1 MDLLIKHG
9 GQRLILSLNLRTN
22 LLQNLQI
29 CFQPYHKLLL
39 LSNFHFTMLQLLL
52 HQTQFRL
59 QSPHLQLQLRLLLLQ
74 GAHLRF
80 RCVKLL
86 RVGLF

>member
-1 MDLLIKHG
+1 MNLLIKHG
-9 GQRLILSLNLRTN
+9 GQRLILYFNLRTN
-22 LLQNLQI
+22 LLQHLQI
-29 CFQPYHKLLL
+29 CFQPHYKLLL
-39 LSNFHFTMLQLLL
+39 LSNFHLTMLRLLL
-52 HQTQFRL
+52 LQTQLRL
-59 QSPHLQLQLRLLLLQ
+59 QSPHLRLQLRLFLLQ